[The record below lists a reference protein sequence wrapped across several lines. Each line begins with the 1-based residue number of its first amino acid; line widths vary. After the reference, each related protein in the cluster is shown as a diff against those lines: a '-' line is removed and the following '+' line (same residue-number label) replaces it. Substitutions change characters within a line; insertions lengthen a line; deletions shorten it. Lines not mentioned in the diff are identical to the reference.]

1 MKDRAIY
8 SHVSTL
14 LFATANPHKVAEV
27 QRKLAGRYTLTSL
40 ADHGITEELP
50 ETSGTIPGNA
60 REKAEYVAR
69 TYGLDCFAEDSG
81 LEVDALGGRPGVDTA
96 VYAGTRD
103 DDANMARVLRELGDR
118 PDRAARFRAVIAL
131 VRGGVMHTFEGEVAG
146 AIAYAKAGKG
156 GFGYDPIFVPEGYA
170 ATFAQLD
177 AAVKTEISH
186 RARAVN
192 ALVAFLARA

>member
-1 MKDRAIY
+1 MPK
-8 SHVSTL
+8 L
-14 LFATANPHKVAEV
+14 LFATNNPHKVKEV
-27 QRKLAGRYTLTSL
+27 SRRLAGRYTLSTL
-40 ADHGITEELP
+40 ADSGITEALP
-50 ETSGTIPGNA
+50 ETSGSIPGNA
-60 REKAEYVAR
+60 RQKAEYVAR
-69 TYGLDCFAEDSG
+69 VYEVDCFAEDSG
-81 LEVDALGGRPGVDTA
+81 LEVDALDGRPGVDTA
-96 VYAGTRD
+96 HYSGSRD

-131 VRGGVMHTFEGEVAG
+131 VRGGAMHTFEGVVEG
-146 AIAYAKAGKG
+146 TIAYAKAGKG

-192 ALVAFLARA
+192 ELVAFLARA